1 MIVDVEGKQILIM
14 KIMIVITD
22 GANNGWTIEGTK
34 TRIVMV
40 TAMTE
45 TIKLQITGKKAPT
58 YNAIRD
64 CEQGGVVL
72 LSVSSRLSNQVA
84 KTTKIL
90 VMTIV
95 YFFASGNFLATE
107 WDSRLV
113 WRSGCRGLNHE
124 NFVTIFLF
132 SENLTTLLR
141 TFCSIV
147 Q

>member
-40 TAMTE
+40 TTMIE
-45 TIKLQITGKKAPT
+45 TVKLQITGKET
-58 YNAIRD
+58 CISHSFAIRD

-84 KTTKIL
+84 KTTKI
-90 VMTIV
+90 T
-95 YFFASGNFLATE
+95 
-107 WDSRLV
+107 
-113 WRSGCRGLNHE
+113 
-124 NFVTIFLF
+124 
-132 SENLTTLLR
+132 
-141 TFCSIV
+141 